1 MYKEVILGGDVW
13 DLLDEI
19 LIYMSNPM
27 QFFEREVQF
36 VRVIVLF
43 IPTC

>member
-19 LIYMSNPM
+19 MTYMRNPM
-27 QFFEREVQF
+27 DYFEKEVQF
-36 VRVIVLF
+36 VRVMFTGYYYV
-43 IPTC
+43 

>member
-19 LIYMSNPM
+19 MVYMRNPM

-36 VRVIVLF
+36 VRVMFLLY
-43 IPTC
+43 PTN